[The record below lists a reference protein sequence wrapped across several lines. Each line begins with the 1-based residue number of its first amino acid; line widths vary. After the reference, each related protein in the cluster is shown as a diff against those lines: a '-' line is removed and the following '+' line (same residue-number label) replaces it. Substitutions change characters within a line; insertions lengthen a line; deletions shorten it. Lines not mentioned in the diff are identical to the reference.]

1 MKLQSSIDNIYLN
14 DIKYENGIVSLF
26 LLINNIHK
34 TFTAIPKDGDIPV
47 MSSSDELSELL
58 MSLMPYEPAIYKKL
72 YNVVWDYINGNDV
85 MFPIK
90 LL

>member
-1 MKLQSSIDNIYLN
+1 M
-14 DIKYENGIVSLF
+14 G
-26 LLINNIHK
+26 
-34 TFTAIPKDGDIPV
+34 KDG
-47 MSSSDELSELL
+47 MTSSDELSELL

-72 YNVVWDYINGNDV
+72 YNVVWDYIKGNDV

>member
-34 TFTAIPKDGDIPV
+34 IFTAIPKDGDIPV
-47 MSSSDELSELL
+47 
-58 MSLMPYEPAIYKKL
+58 
-72 YNVVWDYINGNDV
+72 
-85 MFPIK
+85 
-90 LL
+90 

>member
-1 MKLQSSIDNIYLN
+1 MILSMKMVLLVYSC
-14 DIKYENGIVSLF
+14 
-26 LLINNIHK
+26 LLIIFIKHLRQYRRY
-34 TFTAIPKDGDIPV
+34 GDIPV

-72 YNVVWDYINGNDV
+72 YNVVWDYIKGNDV